1 MMGRLFVAFADFRA
15 LLRCFTQKTLMP
27 GLAVVLLAAAL
38 SVAVIQPVR
47 AAEKAML
54 LLNWYPYSEHAPFF
68 LGKERGYFA
77 AEGIDLEIQEGRGSV
92 STIQAVAGGT
102 ADFGYADIPT
112 MIKAATKGAPVIS
125 TGVLLQKSPMA
136 VISLAEYNIRKPQ
149 DLKGKTV
156 AVTPG
161 DAPSQVW
168 PLFLKKVGLTESE
181 MSIVGGDA
189 QTKINAVVN
198 GRANAMLGYL
208 MDQNMKIEEASKK
221 PTVVMPFSDYGLNL
235 ISSGLLISKD
245 TATKRAAL
253 VRGFM
258 KAAIRSVQETEK
270 DPEAA
275 IDAMLRAYPKAGPRG
290 SLVAGLK
297 LTIPLYYTD
306 ETKGQPP
313 FRVSDANF
321 AASVN
326 MMVEYQGI
334 EKEAAADP
342 KRFYSLDFLPK

>member
-1 MMGRLFVAFADFRA
+1 VAFAAFRA
-15 LLRCFTQKTLMP
+15 TLRCFARNALRP
-27 GLAVVLLAAAL
+27 GGAALLAAAAL
-38 SVAVIQPVR
+38 GMGAVWPVQ
-47 AAEKAML
+47 AAEKATL

-77 AEGIDLEIQEGRGSV
+77 AEGIDLDIQEGRGSV

-136 VISLAEYNIRKPQ
+136 VISLTEYNIRKPQ

-181 MSIVGGDA
+181 MNIVGGDA

-198 GRANAMLGYL
+198 GRAHAMLGYL

-221 PTVVMPFSDYGLNL
+221 PTSVMPFSDYGLNL
-235 ISSGLLISKD
+235 ISSGLLVSKD

-275 IDAMLRAYPKAGPRG
+275 IDAMLRAYPKAGPRAA
-290 SLVAGLK
+290 LVAGLK

-306 ETKGQPP
+306 ETKGQSP

-326 MMVEYQGI
+326 MMVDYQAI
-334 EKEAAADP
+334 EKDAAADP

>member
-27 GLAVVLLAAAL
+27 GLAVVLLAGAL